1 MTDEAARRAIERALA
16 EPFAYANE
24 RMSGTRADLIEWG
37 ERKAAAP
44 AAIVKALQ
52 DAGVVLRPI
61 GGDPI
66 VRIEIKDWDPEN
78 GRYDREIRAEADMPF
93 PMTLFAEMRAHPQ
106 DRSKRYA
113 EHIALGA
120 VDLMVR
126 EIRNRLAE
134 RVLGGMLKAADWTE

>member
-1 MTDEAARRAIERALA
+1 MTEETARRAIERALA
-16 EPFAYANE
+16 DFAAFSFARLHGSRAE
-24 RMSGTRADLIEWG
+24 LAQWADLK
-37 ERKAAAP
+37 RAAP

-61 GGDPI
+61 NGDPI
-66 VRIEIKDWDPEN
+66 VRIEIKDWDPTA
-78 GRYDREIRAEADMPF
+78 GRYHREIRAEADMPF

-106 DRSKRYA
+106 DLSKRYA

-126 EIRNRLAE
+126 EIRNHLAE